1 MTYRANDYGIQWRRA
16 AMLTIALLSCAT
28 VSHAQFLEEDDSV
41 GVQYGE
47 YVVQRWKA
55 GVEFTAGRAGCRGV
69 IATVPIPANWPEQR
83 VRLVEEDTSSGT
95 RLTYRNLPPG
105 VRQMMVANPSVPS
118 GQSFHSLITVEV
130 ARAEQIPPEDT
141 TPFVIPTSR
150 TLPSQARSF
159 LRPSPF
165 IESTHSRMR
174 TIYNETT
181 SEYESAWDKV
191 SAIYD
196 YVRDNVEYKDEQQ
209 SVKGAVA
216 ALNDGY
222 GDCEDMTSLFIA
234 ICRAGDVPARTVWVD
249 GHCYPEFLLLDDEEN
264 PHWFP
269 CQVAGSYAFGGMPD
283 LRIILQKGDLFRT
296 PEEPDLRK
304 RYAAEFLRTS
314 GAPPARY
321 RFVRERLTE

>member
-1 MTYRANDYGIQWRRA
+1 MKWGVA
-16 AMLTIALLSCAT
+16 ALLVVVILTSVSAT
-28 VSHAQFLEEDDSV
+28 YAQFREDNDDSV

-47 YVVQRWKA
+47 FVVQRWKA
-55 GVEFTAGRAGCRGV
+55 GVEFTAGRAGCHGV

-83 VRLVEEDTSSGT
+83 VRLIEEDTSSGT

-130 ARAEQIPPEDT
+130 ARVEQVPPEDT
-141 TPFVIPTSR
+141 TPFVLPTSR
-150 TLPSQARSF
+150 TMPQQARVF

-165 IESTHSRMR
+165 IESTNSRMR
-174 TIYNETT
+174 SIYTETT
-181 SEYESAWDKV
+181 SEHEAAWDKI

-209 SVKGAVA
+209 SVKGGLA

-249 GHCYPEFLLLDDEEN
+249 GHCYPEFLLLDADEN

-269 CQVAGSYAFGGMPD
+269 CQVAGTYAFGGMPD
-283 LRIILQKGDLFRT
+283 LRIILQKGDMFRT
-296 PEEPDLRK
+296 PEEPNEPK

-314 GAPPARY
+314 GAPPSSY
-321 RFVRERLTE
+321 RFVRERLTD